1 MYTLHNAEG
10 GMILNLIHHRAD
22 FNLEASWT
30 FTAVCHGKGVDDG
43 IGALA
48 KAIARYAT
56 LAKTI
61 ARYATPAKT
70 IARYAT
76 LAKNILLST
85 AKDFNESSKAQQLKT
100 ERRSNNNSP
109 GVRVFFL
116 EAEEVEKV
124 KNNILKA
131 RSEKLRKSGET
142 NIFLNI

>member
-1 MYTLHNAEG
+1 MYYANSLLAFNGGVSTHFKNNAN
-10 GMILNLIHHRAD
+10 ILNLIHHRAD

-30 FTAVCHGKGVDDG
+30 FTAVCHGKGVGDG

-48 KAIARYAT
+48 T
-56 LAKTI
+56 
-61 ARYATPAKT
+61 T

-85 AKDFNESSKAQQLKT
+85 AKDFDESSKAQQLKT
-100 ERRSNNNSP
+100 ERRSNNSSP
-109 GVRVFFL
+109 GVHVFFL

-124 KNNILKA
+124 KNNALKT

-142 NIFLNI
+142 NILLNI